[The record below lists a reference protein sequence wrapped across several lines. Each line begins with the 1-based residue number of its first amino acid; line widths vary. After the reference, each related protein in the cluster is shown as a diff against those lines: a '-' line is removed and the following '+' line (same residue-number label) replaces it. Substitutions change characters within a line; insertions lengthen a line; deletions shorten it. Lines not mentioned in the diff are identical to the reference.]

1 MTETNAAGTDLG
13 LTTRLART
21 RFAVRA
27 AMVVERGWPL
37 VLPLLL
43 VAVLFLSLSW
53 LGVFRVLPDL
63 VRLAVVVGFGI
74 AALASLYPLRFY
86 RHPTSGEIDRRIERA
101 NELVHTPVL
110 VQTDRPVGRAEGQ
123 GGGAFAEALWREH
136 QRRMAASL
144 SGVGGDLPRTRVPE
158 RDPWG
163 IRAVAALLL
172 VTAFAF
178 SFGPFGGSLR
188 DGFKAH
194 GWMETVPPR
203 IDAWVTPPAYTGKAP
218 VFLTSSAGLQA
229 ASPAGGQ
236 TGDQADVQEEA
247 RAPSSFTVPENSELS
262 LRVTGGSGEE
272 TLVFTDAAG
281 NTRDIEPQGV
291 TTGSDAA
298 AAGTAA
304 AAP

>member
-1 MTETNAAGTDLG
+1 CRASARRLDVPMTDKNAPGNDLG
-13 LTTRLART
+13 LTARLART

-27 AMVVERGWPL
+27 AMVVERSWPL

-43 VAVLFLSLSW
+43 VLSLFVSLSW
-53 LGVFRVLPDL
+53 LGVFRLLPDML
-63 VRLAVVVGFGI
+63 RLGMVAVFAI
-74 AALASLYPLRFY
+74 AALAALYPLRFY
-86 RHPTSGEIDRRIERA
+86 RRPTAGEIDRRIERA

-110 VQTDRPVGRAEGQ
+110 VQTDRLAGRAEGQ
-123 GGGAFAEALWREH
+123 GSGAFAEALWREH

-144 SGVGGDLPRTRVPE
+144 AGVGGDLPKTRIPE
-158 RDPWG
+158 RDSWG

-218 VFLTSSAGLQA
+218 VFLTSNSNAPASGQA
-229 ASPAGGQ
+229 ANPSA
-236 TGDQADVQEEA
+236 DQAV
-247 RAPSSFTVPENSELS
+247 RPPPSAFTV
-262 LRVTGGSGEE
+262 
-272 TLVFTDAAG
+272 
-281 NTRDIEPQGV
+281 
-291 TTGSDAA
+291 
-298 AAGTAA
+298 
-304 AAP
+304 